1 MDRYGRD
8 DRSHRGWLQQAE
20 DTVQGWFGRD
30 HHDYDR
36 DYGPTRGYTGGRVVE
51 RISPGYDR
59 DRVRF
64 VDRGYDRDFGGRGYA
79 GRDYARGYDNRDFGG
94 ARTTPSGYVAGRGS
108 MGYGADYDRGYR
120 GGYASQNRGFGNR
133 GYGAYDYNRGGQYGA
148 GGGADLTRHGLDD
161 RFGTYDMN
169 RFRSGSGGAW
179 RSGGY
184 YTGYG
189 FGSPQGY
196 MP

>member
-8 DRSHRGWLQQAE
+8 NRHRGWLEKAE
-20 DTVQGWFGRD
+20 DTVGGWFSGG
-30 HHDYDR
+30 HHRDYDR
-36 DYGPTRGYTGGRVVE
+36 DYGRDYGHTRGYTGGRVVE

-64 VDRGYDRDFGGRGYA
+64 VNRGYDRGYA
-79 GRDYARGYDNRDFGG
+79 SQGPVRGYDNRDFGG
-94 ARTTPSGYVAGRGS
+94 RGTTPSGYVSGRGS
-108 MGYGADYDRGYR
+108 MGYGADYD
-120 GGYASQNRGFGNR
+120 R

-148 GGGADLTRHGLDD
+148 GGGTDLTNYGLGD
-161 RFGTYDMN
+161 RFGAYNNN
-169 RFRSGSGGAW
+169 RFRSSGGAW

-189 FGSPQGY
+189 VGSPHGY